1 MNTRWIQNSV
11 SAVTLLLVV
20 SCGGGGGGGTSN
32 QSLEIKS
39 FTSSLATINLDQ
51 SATLTWD
58 VANATSVTIQPDIGA
73 VDPKGSVPVSPNSQ
87 TTYTLTAKGGAET
100 KVKEIAVSVNP
111 FNTPLIKNSDGI
123 DVSKVAVGVTN
134 TLIIS
139 IQVLPSI
146 DQKLPVI
153 SVTQGN
159 VTLILKDT
167 GDAAIDGDDT
177 RGDNIFSGRIKFVED
192 QVKTLEF
199 NFSVTT
205 STNSYN
211 YLLKI
216 SVLAFDT
223 DILANFNKISE
234 QIDSKFNTFP
244 ENTSIDQILAQTK
257 TYLDTNASTLKIRST
272 QINPDYILEVIDTS
286 EIHSFFQVGSLPESA
301 QPADKTTRVEQVNQ
315 ITQLTPEI
323 KNDIKFQGI
332 DINPNKIGAGE
343 ALIFAPLLPQLG
355 SKSASR
361 EVYEILQK
369 SGIRG
374 GLFAANYLTDIQA
387 DITSLREFY
396 RYNFIFF
403 ETHGVNGDWLQTGT
417 PVKSRPGSVYE
428 AWLQNGQIAPWTYY
442 YGSSRNPSSVKTKT
456 WAVNADWL
464 NKNQFVKNKIPNAV
478 VINSICESL
487 KTQNLSGFFR
497 SRGAGTYFGYQV
509 PVDVNFATPRAI
521 EITKA
526 MVQDL
531 KTTGEAISIANVL
544 TDPFMGAVIKAV
556 GNKDL
561 RF

>member
-1 MNTRWIQNSV
+1 MNSRWIQSLFVSV
-11 SAVTLLLVV
+11 GFLVLV
-20 SCGGGGGGGTSN
+20 ACGSGGSN
-32 QSLEIKS
+32 PVNTVLEIKS
-39 FTSSLATINLDQ
+39 FTSNLSAINLNQ
-51 SATLTWD
+51 STTLTWD

-73 VDPKGSVPVSPNSQ
+73 VDPKGSVPVSPSSQ
-87 TTYTLTAKGGAET
+87 TTYTLTAKSAGET

-177 RGDNIFSGRIKFVED
+177 RGDNIFSGRMKFVEN

-211 YLLKI
+211 YLSKI

-223 DILANFNKISE
+223 DMLANFNKISE
-234 QIDSKFNTFP
+234 QVDSKFNTFP

-332 DINPNKIGAGE
+332 NINPNKIGVGE

-374 GLFAANYLTDIQA
+374 GLFVNYLTDIRA
-387 DITSLREFY
+387 NITSLRELY

-417 PVKSRPGSVYE
+417 PVESRPGSVYE

-442 YGSSRNPSSVKTKT
+442 YGSSRNLSSVKTKT